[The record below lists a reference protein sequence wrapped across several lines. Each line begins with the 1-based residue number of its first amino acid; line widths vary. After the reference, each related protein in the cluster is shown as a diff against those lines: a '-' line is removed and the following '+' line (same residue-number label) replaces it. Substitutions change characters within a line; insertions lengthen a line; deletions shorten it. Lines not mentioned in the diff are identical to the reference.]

1 MVKDLLVLV
10 YREIG
15 SLESLRRQK
24 AMVLEDN
31 AGLKAIRYDSE
42 KVCGGGGHGDLTAVL
57 ETIEEK
63 RKLIDELITRMAERI
78 MTHREELYKILSKVP
93 ESPGKAAVEEHYMY
107 RVPWIEVARRLHY
120 DKDYIRK
127 LAEKCINELEE
138 IRD

>member
-42 KVCGGGGHGDLTAVL
+42 KVCGGGGQGDLTEVL

-63 RKLIDELITRMAERI
+63 RKLIDELIARMVERI
-78 MTHREELYKILSKVP
+78 MTHREELYRILSNVP
-93 ESPGKAAVEEHYMY
+93 ESPGKSAVEEHYMY
-107 RVPWIEVARRLHY
+107 RVPWMEVARRLHY
-120 DKDYIRK
+120 DKDYIRE
-127 LAEKCINELEE
+127 LARKCIDEMEE
-138 IRD
+138 MAK

>member
-63 RKLIDELITRMAERI
+63 RKLIDELIARMAERI
-78 MTHREELYKILSKVP
+78 MAHREELYKILSKVP

>member
-42 KVCGGGGHGDLTAVL
+42 KVCGGGGQRDLTAVL
-57 ETIEEK
+57 ENIDAK
-63 RKLIDELITRMAERI
+63 SKLIDELITRMMERI

-93 ESPGKAAVEEHYMY
+93 ESPGKSAVEEHYMY

-120 DKDYIRK
+120 DKDYIRE
-127 LAEKCINELEE
+127 LARKCIDEMEELE
-138 IRD
+138 

>member
-24 AMVLEDN
+24 AMLLEDN

-42 KVCGGGGHGDLTAVL
+42 KVCGGGGQGDLTAVL
-57 ETIEEK
+57 ENIDAK
-63 RKLIDELITRMAERI
+63 GKLIYELIARMMERI

-93 ESPGKAAVEEHYMY
+93 ESPGKSAVEEHYMY

-120 DKDYIRK
+120 DKDYIRW
-127 LAEKCINELEE
+127 LARKCIDEMEELE
-138 IRD
+138 

>member
-42 KVCGGGGHGDLTAVL
+42 KVCGGGGQGDLTAVL
-57 ETIEEK
+57 ENIDAKSK
-63 RKLIDELITRMAERI
+63 RIDELITRMMERI

-93 ESPGKAAVEEHYMY
+93 ESPGKSAVEEHYMY

-120 DKDYIRK
+120 DKDYIRE
-127 LAEKCINELEE
+127 LARKCIDEMEELE
-138 IRD
+138 

>member
-42 KVCGGGGHGDLTAVL
+42 KVCGGGGQEDLTKVL

-63 RKLIDELITRMAERI
+63 RKRIDELIARMAERI
-78 MTHREELYKILSKVP
+78 MTHREELYRILSKVP
-93 ESPGKAAVEEHYMY
+93 ESPGKAAVEEHYMC

>member
-15 SLESLRRQK
+15 SLKSLRRQK

-63 RKLIDELITRMAERI
+63 RKLIDELIARMAERI

>member
-42 KVCGGGGHGDLTAVL
+42 KVCGGGGHEDLTAVL

-63 RKLIDELITRMAERI
+63 RKLIDELIARMAERI
-78 MTHREELYKILSKVP
+78 MTHREELYRILSKVP

-107 RVPWIEVARRLHY
+107 RVPWIEVARRLNY

>member
-42 KVCGGGGHGDLTAVL
+42 KVCGGGGQKDLTKVL

-63 RKLIDELITRMAERI
+63 RKLIDELIARMVERI
-78 MTHREELYKILSKVP
+78 MTHREELYRILSKVP
-93 ESPGKAAVEEHYMY
+93 ESPGKVAVEEHYMY
-107 RVPWIEVARRLHY
+107 HVPWMEVARRLHY
-120 DKDYIRK
+120 DKDYIRE
-127 LAEKCINELEE
+127 LARKCIDEMEE
-138 IRD
+138 MAK

>member
-24 AMVLEDN
+24 AMVMEDN
-31 AGLKAIRYDSE
+31 DGLKAIRYDFE
-42 KVCGGGGHGDLTAVL
+42 KVCGGGGKGDLTAVL
-57 ETIEEK
+57 ENIDAK
-63 RKLIDELITRMAERI
+63 RILIDELIAGMMERI

-93 ESPGKAAVEEHYMY
+93 ESPGKSAVEEHYMY

-120 DKDYIRK
+120 DKNYIRW
-127 LAEKCINELEE
+127 LARKCIDEMEELE
-138 IRD
+138 

>member
-57 ETIEEK
+57 ENIDAK
-63 RKLIDELITRMAERI
+63 RKLIDELIARMMERI

-93 ESPGKAAVEEHYMY
+93 ESPGKSAVEEHYMY

-120 DKDYIRK
+120 DKDYIRE
-127 LAEKCINELEE
+127 LARKCIDEMEELE
-138 IRD
+138 

>member
-15 SLESLRRQK
+15 PLESLRRQK

-42 KVCGGGGHGDLTAVL
+42 KVCGGGGQGDLTAVL
-57 ETIEEK
+57 ENIDAK
-63 RKLIDELITRMAERI
+63 SKLIDELIARRMERI

-93 ESPGKAAVEEHYMY
+93 ESPGKSAVEEHYMY
-107 RVPWIEVARRLHY
+107 RVPWIEVARRFHY
-120 DKDYIRK
+120 DKDYIRE
-127 LAEKCINELEE
+127 LARKCIDEMEELE
-138 IRD
+138 

>member
-42 KVCGGGGHGDLTAVL
+42 KVCGGGGQRDLTAVL
-57 ETIEEK
+57 ENIDAKSK
-63 RKLIDELITRMAERI
+63 RIDELITRMMERI

-93 ESPGKAAVEEHYMY
+93 ESPGKSAVEEHYMY

-120 DKDYIRK
+120 DKDYIRE
-127 LAEKCINELEE
+127 LARKCIDEMEELE
-138 IRD
+138 

>member
-31 AGLKAIRYDSE
+31 SGLKAIRYDSE
-42 KVCGGGGHGDLTAVL
+42 KVCGGGGQEDLTKVL

-63 RKLIDELITRMAERI
+63 RKRIDELIARMVERI
-78 MTHREELYKILSKVP
+78 MTHREELYRILSKVP

>member
-1 MVKDLLVLV
+1 MLG
-10 YREIG
+10 YRQIV

-42 KVCGGGGHGDLTAVL
+42 KVCGGGGQGDLTAVL
-57 ETIEEK
+57 ENIDAK
-63 RKLIDELITRMAERI
+63 RKLIDELIARMMEKI

-93 ESPGKAAVEEHYMY
+93 ESPGMSAVEEHYMY

-120 DKDYIRK
+120 DKDYIRE
-127 LAEKCINELEE
+127 LGRKCIDEMEELE
-138 IRD
+138 

>member
-1 MVKDLLVLV
+1 MVKDLFVLV

-42 KVCGGGGHGDLTAVL
+42 KVCGGGHGDLTAVL

-63 RKLIDELITRMAERI
+63 RKLIDELIARMAERI

>member
-42 KVCGGGGHGDLTAVL
+42 KVCGGGGNGDLTAVL

-63 RKLIDELITRMAERI
+63 RKLIDELIARMAERI
-78 MTHREELYKILSKVP
+78 MTHREELYTILSKVP
-93 ESPGKAAVEEHYMY
+93 ESPGKAAIEEHYMY

-127 LAEKCINELEE
+127 LADKCINELEE

>member
-1 MVKDLLVLV
+1 MLG
-10 YREIG
+10 YRQIV

-42 KVCGGGGHGDLTAVL
+42 KVCGGGGQGDLTAVL
-57 ETIEEK
+57 ENIDAK
-63 RKLIDELITRMAERI
+63 RKLIDELIARMMEKI

-93 ESPGKAAVEEHYMY
+93 ESPGKSAVEEHYMY

-120 DKDYIRK
+120 DKDYIRE
-127 LAEKCINELEE
+127 LARKCIDEMEELE
-138 IRD
+138 